1 MIKKSYM
8 ASSLSEAVGMI
19 KREMGSHASILETKS
34 HPAKKTLFKN
44 VPPQIEVV
52 AGVDERHLNQKQI
65 EFFTSGI
72 TRAKAGDPGLKPPPS
87 MASLASAVLEK
98 RGLGVSVRA
107 GGADVN
113 FPKSAKGDGTA
124 REQGLLR
131 DKVREL
137 EEENAR
143 LKKQLDAMEQGRDEI
158 RLMRNV
164 MKAVPLKKPE
174 KKKDAAALLNR
185 DRWEIL
191 DWLVDSGLSEPLV
204 MDWQRHV
211 AGMPMTAKFGE
222 LFDESIR
229 FFFTRCPSP
238 DAPLPR
244 LLALIGAKGA
254 GRTSSAMKLA
264 YALKGQGRKT
274 ALVSL
279 DAENADSA
287 GICEVFGAEAG
298 IPFMQARQS
307 RGFARLIKK
316 FDEYDHVVFDTPPA
330 SRHDKAGLKKL
341 CQKLETLGTANF
353 AVYAGGEA
361 EYREVLG
368 FSRELAAEGLVF
380 THLDRARRP
389 GYFYNMMAET
399 GLAARYFGIGERV
412 PSGFEAAT
420 PERLVSLLFKMD
432 AESGDADIEGDAES
446 SGKEAS

>member
-34 HPAKKTLFKN
+34 HPAKKTLFKS

-52 AGVDERHLNQKQI
+52 AGVDERHLSQKQI
-65 EFFTSGI
+65 ESLTSG
-72 TRAKAGDPGLKPPPS
+72 TARAKAGDPGLKPPPS
-87 MASLASAVLEK
+87 MASLAATVLEK
-98 RGLGVSVRA
+98 RGLGVSMRA
-107 GGADVN
+107 GGTAGE
-113 FPKSAKGDGTA
+113 FSKPAKGDGTS
-124 REQGLLR
+124 REQSLLR
-131 DKVREL
+131 DKIYEL

-143 LKKQLDAMEQGRDEI
+143 LKKQIEVMEQGRDEL
-158 RLMRNV
+158 RLVRNV

-174 KKKDAAALLNR
+174 KKKDVVALLNR

-204 MDWQRHV
+204 LDWQRHI
-211 AGMPMTAKFGE
+211 AGMPMAAKFGE

-229 FFFTRCPSP
+229 FFFTKCPSP
-238 DAPLPR
+238 DGPLPR
-244 LLALIGAKGA
+244 FLALIGAKGS

-279 DAENADSA
+279 DAEDDDSV
-287 GICEVFGAEAG
+287 GVCEVFGAEAG
-298 IPFMQARQS
+298 IPFTQARQS
-307 RGFARLIKK
+307 RGFAKLVKK
-316 FDEYDHVVFDTPPA
+316 FDEYDHVVFDTPPV

-341 CQKLETLGTANF
+341 CQKLETLGTTNF

-432 AESGDADIEGDAES
+432 GESGGVDVDGGADS
-446 SGKEAS
+446 VGKEAS